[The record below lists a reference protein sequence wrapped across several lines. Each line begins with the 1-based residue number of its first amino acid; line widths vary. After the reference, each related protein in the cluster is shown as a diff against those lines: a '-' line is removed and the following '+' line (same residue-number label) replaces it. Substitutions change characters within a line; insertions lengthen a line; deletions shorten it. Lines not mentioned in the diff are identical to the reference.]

1 MPTKKAHIL
10 SALSDCYL
18 SLSNCKSIS
27 EVWPAVCSELIKLP
41 SVHRVYVIEVHKQ
54 KDSVAIPVQLNYND
68 EVFNNLGF
76 SDHILYNW
84 LKCKTTVKFF
94 NQHKNYCFDADYLEE
109 TSSKAFYLNYGIKG
123 GVLLP
128 IFHEKKLHSWI
139 GIESCDCVHFFDENE
154 LYALEVLS
162 KNIEKWIEKEEAYVD
177 KATSDEALR
186 LTLDASK
193 SGMWEIR
200 LDPSPVF
207 YFSDPVFEILG
218 YDTRDKT
225 PNFELFE
232 QLLFPSDRKIVE
244 KIFSFIQLKPKNNFY
259 EEFRIRHAKGHW
271 VWIRAV
277 GKIVNKKESA
287 YFIGITTDITKYKVN
302 ESKLKETNLILQ
314 AINEAQNS
322 FQYNNTFVKSIEK
335 LLRQV
340 LKVSNS
346 SFGFIGETLYD
357 EKGNPYLKTHA
368 LTNIAWDKE
377 TNALYKKHHK
387 EGLEFRNLNTLFG
400 RVLTTAE
407 IVIAND
413 APRDPRAG
421 GVPPGHPS
429 LDSFLGIPIKKDGKF
444 LGMFGLANHPQGY
457 SMELVQ
463 TLQPLISGYAN
474 FIEALRI
481 NRETIKTKKLYDL
494 IAENTLDTIAIH
506 NVDTTFEYVS
516 PSIEKLFGFTPDEV
530 IGKKPA
536 DLFETPLVTPDL
548 SGDSKIVI
556 PHSKKNG
563 EVIITEILIKP
574 ICDEKGVPIKYLAAS
589 RDVTEREQ
597 ILNELEKALESEKEV
612 NQIKSRFVSV
622 ASHEFRTPIATIMS
636 SAELMKI
643 LLEDYPDKEFVYKIN
658 RHLTRM
664 GNEVARLTS
673 LLNDILILEKQSL
686 GKYDVNKLKIELVA
700 FVKNLVNEFYR
711 AHDQHERINIENA
724 EERFYIHTD
733 PQLLTHILTN
743 LIDNALKY
751 SPPESIVTIVLF
763 QCGSDSMQIDVRD
776 KGYGIPKEE
785 LGHLFQSFYRASNT
799 NNLPGTGLGLTIVK
813 QFAEQMGGTVKVLS
827 KENKGS
833 TFTLILPFN

>member
-1 MPTKKAHIL
+1 MPTKKAYIL
-10 SALSDCYL
+10 TALSDCYL
-18 SLSNCKSIS
+18 ALSHCSNIE
-27 EVWPAVCSELIKLP
+27 EVWPAVCSSLIGLP
-41 SVHRVYVIEVHKQ
+41 SVCRVYVIEAGKNEIKQ
-54 KDSVAIPVQLNYND
+54 ASTVELNVR
-68 EVFNNLGF
+68 EKSFTGLSLSGHV
-76 SDHILYNW
+76 LYNW
-84 LKCKTTVKFF
+84 LNCDKTMSYLYQNKAF
-94 NQHKNYCFDADYLEE
+94 CFDTAHLDQPDF
-109 TSSKAFYLNYGIKG
+109 KAFYEMNQIKG

-128 IFHEKKLHSWI
+128 LFNNHKLYAWI
-139 GIESCDCVHFFDENE
+139 VIESCDTVSLFDENE
-154 LYALEVLS
+154 LYALESLT
-162 KNIEKWIEKEEAYVD
+162 KNIEKWIEKEQAYVD
-177 KATSDEALR
+177 KATSDETLR

-193 SGMWEIR
+193 SGMWEIQ
-200 LDPSPVF
+200 LEPTPTF

-218 YDTRDKT
+218 YDTADKT

-244 KIFSFIQLKPKNNFY
+244 KIFAFIQLKPKNNFH
-259 EEFRIRHAKGHW
+259 EEFRVRHAKGHW

-277 GKIVNKKESA
+277 GKIVHNKNGD
-287 YFIGITTDITKYKVN
+287 YFIGITTDITKYKTN
-302 ESKLKETNLILQ
+302 ETKLKETNLILQ
-314 AINEAQNS
+314 AINEVQSS
-322 FQYNNTFVKSIEK
+322 FQYNHTFVKSIEK
-335 LLRQV
+335 LLRQL

-357 EKGNPYLKTHA
+357 EKGDPYLKTHA

-377 TNALYKKHHK
+377 TNALYQKHHK
-387 EGLEFRNLNTLFG
+387 NGLEFRNLNTLFG
-400 RVLTTAE
+400 KVLTTAE

-413 APRDPRAG
+413 APNDPRAG
-421 GVPPGHPS
+421 GVPIGHPD
-429 LDSFLGIPIKKDGKF
+429 LHCFLGIPIKKDNKF
-444 LGMFGLANHPQGY
+444 LGMFGLANNPHGY
-457 SMELVQ
+457 SMDLVE

-481 NRETIKTKKLYDL
+481 HKETIKTKELYDL

-516 PSIEKLFGFTPDEV
+516 PSIEKLFGFKPDEV
-530 IGKKPA
+530 IGRKPA
-536 DLFETPLVTPDL
+536 DLFGIPMVSPDL
-548 SGDSKIVI
+548 SVDSKIVL
-556 PHSKKNG
+556 PHIKKDGSKM
-563 EVIITEILIKP
+563 IAEILIKS
-574 ICDEKGVPIKYLAAS
+574 INDEKGKPIRFLAAS
-589 RDVTEREQ
+589 RDVTERET
-597 ILNELEKALESEKEV
+597 ILNELEKALEAEKEV

-664 GNEVARLTS
+664 GNEVHRLTS

-686 GKYDVNKLKIELVA
+686 GKYDVNKIQIELIG
-700 FVKNLVNEFYR
+700 FVQNLIQEFYL
-711 AHDQHERINIENA
+711 AHDQHERIAIEHA
-724 EERFYIHTD
+724 EERYYFQTD

-751 SPPESIVTIVLF
+751 SPPDSKVRIVMFKCNADTI
-763 QCGSDSMQIDVRD
+763 QIDVRD

-785 LGHLFQSFYRASNT
+785 IGHLFESFYRASNT

-813 QFAEQMGGTVKVLS
+813 QFAEQMGGDIKVLS

-833 TFTLILPFN
+833 TFALLLPMH